1 MSKTVNNPV
10 IGWRLDLV
18 RLRSFWQGAEH
29 LKAKLELFTLL
40 AKSQH
45 LTPAVDV
52 CIVTDSDT
60 WERCYKL
67 WLQEEGLLQE
77 EPSGLN
83 DGEATSRDALPER
96 FEIRILDIDQ
106 SLHSFES
113 ESLSVSQKK
122 ARYRDTWLKSA
133 EKFIAQ
139 QCDADDRLAFE
150 FPPDYLFMHQ
160 QTESDSIAAIW
171 SDELLL
177 NLRE

>member
-1 MSKTVNNPV
+1 MSGQGSSHI

-60 WERCYKL
+60 WQRCYKQ
-67 WLQEEGLLQE
+67 WLQEEGLLQDNK
-77 EPSGLN
+77 SDLN
-83 DGEATSRDALPER
+83 DGEAINRATLPER
-96 FEIRILDIDQ
+96 FKFCILDIDQ

-122 ARYRDTWLKSA
+122 TRYRDAWLKSA
-133 EKFIAQ
+133 EEFIAQ
-139 QCDADDRLAFE
+139 QCDADDRLAPE